1 MLVGGR
7 PPEGEDPSSPEEIE
21 RARSR
26 SSFYLGTVGVPNTAE
41 NAYAQIQSTKPQ
53 TVGYALHDS
62 PSGQAAWIV
71 EKFRAWCDCD
81 GDAESVFTR
90 DELLTNIMI
99 YWVTGTATSSAR
111 LYYESGNAQ
120 TSRPMGYIEV
130 PTGAAIFPYELFITP
145 RAWAETAYNIVHWT
159 EMERGGHFAAMEQP
173 EAFVE
178 DLRTF
183 FRPLRD

>member
-1 MLVGGR
+1 M
-7 PPEGEDPSSPEEIE
+7 
-21 RARSR
+21 
-26 SSFYLGTVGVPNTAE
+26 
-41 NAYAQIQSTKPQ
+41 
-53 TVGYALHDS
+53 
-62 PSGQAAWIV
+62 
-71 EKFRAWCDCD
+71 
-81 GDAESVFTR
+81 
-90 DELLTNIMI
+90 
-99 YWVTGTATSSAR
+99 TGTATSSAR
-111 LYYESGNAQ
+111 LYYESGSAP

-130 PTGAAIFPYELFITP
+130 PTGAAISPYELFITP